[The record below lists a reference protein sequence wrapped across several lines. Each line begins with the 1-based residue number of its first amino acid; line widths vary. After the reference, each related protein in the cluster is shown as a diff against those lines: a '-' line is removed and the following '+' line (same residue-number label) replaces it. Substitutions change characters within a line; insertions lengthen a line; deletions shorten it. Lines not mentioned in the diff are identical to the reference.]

1 MDTSLGSLRCRFH
14 CDVFN
19 LDSTPYPLTPC
30 STSLSPSPPLP
41 LPLSPPSLPLSPSL
55 LSLPSPP
62 SLPPPSFLPPLPP
75 LLPPQVLLEAE
86 MDKLEN
92 NQKASYL
99 KELCGLNVDNT
110 RYLVAKR
117 PIFQAEKEVVVS
129 PAPNINVSAPPPPG
143 SSNI

>member
-1 MDTSLGSLRCRFH
+1 MSLLPPPPLLPPLPLPFFLPSPSL
-14 CDVFN
+14 
-19 LDSTPYPLTPC
+19 LPPLTPLP
-30 STSLSPSPPLP
+30 SPFSLPSLPPSPSPFSLSPSPF
-41 LPLSPPSLPLSPSL
+41 SLPSL
-55 LSLPSPP
+55 LPFSFFPSSLPS
-62 SLPPPSFLPPLPP
+62 

-117 PIFQAEKEVVVS
+117 PIFQTEKEVVVS

-143 SSNI
+143 SSNV